1 MNIFKNIYKILPIT
15 FLFLLLSILLPS
27 KIEAAQFHFKSYTL
41 SQEQSIDDDIYA
53 VGEDFKIDG
62 VVNGDVVV
70 LGNTI
75 QLNGTVTGDVYLV
88 AEKINIDATVYGNTF
103 VFGNNTSIE
112 GTLAESTYIMTS
124 ILNYNADTQ
133 KDLFGFFLES
143 SMKGTIGDDLRI
155 VGFRSNIDSIVRGDA
170 ILLGDGHTVNDMNV
184 TGDIFYNTTL
194 KDIAKS
200 QGVDIDDGI
209 NVDMPTLKR
218 NLKFNLSII
227 LINFLS
233 MLLVGFVLITLTP
246 VKSIEIRKRIT
257 DSTTDLLSSLGIGFL
272 AAVII
277 PLPLLIL
284 SFSVIGTPLAL
295 LITGLL
301 SFLFIFG
308 KVWVELAFGKEVLEL
323 FGVKEYRPFKSFLIG
338 RVITVLITLIP
349 VVGGFYSSIV
359 GLLALGA
366 IIRMKNDYFSMAK
379 KQVTVKKVVKKK

>member
-88 AEKINIDATVYGNTF
+88 GEKINIDATVYGNTF

-155 VGFRSNIDSIVRGDA
+155 VGFRSNIESIVRGDA

-349 VVGGFYSSIV
+349 VVGGFYSSII

-379 KQVTVKKVVKKK
+379 KQVTIKKVVKKK

>member
-15 FLFLLLSILLPS
+15 FLFLLLSVLLPS

-75 QLNGTVTGDVYLV
+75 QLNGTITGDVYLV
-88 AEKINIDATVYGNTF
+88 GEKINIDATVYGNTF
-103 VFGNNTSIE
+103 IFGNNTSVE

-155 VGFRSNIDSIVRGDA
+155 VGFRSNIESIVRGDA

-233 MLLVGFVLITLTP
+233 MLLVGFILITLTP

>member
-15 FLFLLLSILLPS
+15 FLFLLLSVLLPS

-88 AEKINIDATVYGNTF
+88 GEKINIDATVYGNTF

-155 VGFRSNIDSIVRGDA
+155 VGFRSNIESIVRGDA

-379 KQVTVKKVVKKK
+379 KQVTIKKVVKKK

>member
-15 FLFLLLSILLPS
+15 FLFLLLSLLLPS

-155 VGFRSNIDSIVRGDA
+155 VGFRSNIESIVRGDA

-379 KQVTVKKVVKKK
+379 KQVTIKKVVKKK

>member
-15 FLFLLLSILLPS
+15 FLFLLLSLLLPS

-75 QLNGTVTGDVYLV
+75 QLNGTITGDVYLV
-88 AEKINIDATVYGNTF
+88 GEKINIDATVYGNTF

-155 VGFRSNIDSIVRGDA
+155 VGFRSNIESIVRGDA

-379 KQVTVKKVVKKK
+379 KQVTIKKVVKKK

>member
-15 FLFLLLSILLPS
+15 FLFLLLSVLLPS

-88 AEKINIDATVYGNTF
+88 GEKINIDATVYGNTF
-103 VFGNNTSIE
+103 IFGNNTSVE

-155 VGFRSNIDSIVRGDA
+155 VGFRSNIESIVRGDA

-246 VKSIEIRKRIT
+246 VKSVEIRKRIT
-257 DSTTDLLSSLGIGFL
+257 NSTTDLLSSLGIGFL

-277 PLPLLIL
+277 PLPLLVL
-284 SFSVIGTPLAL
+284 FFSVVGTPLA
-295 LITGLL
+295 IFIIGLL

-349 VVGGFYSSIV
+349 VVGGFYSGIL

-366 IIRMKNDYFSMAK
+366 MIRMKNDYFSITK
-379 KQVTVKKVVKKK
+379 KQGTTKKVVKKK

>member
-15 FLFLLLSILLPS
+15 FLFLLLSVLLPS

-155 VGFRSNIDSIVRGDA
+155 VGFRSNIESIVRGDA

-379 KQVTVKKVVKKK
+379 KQVTVKKVIKKK

>member
-15 FLFLLLSILLPS
+15 FLFLLLSVLLPS

-75 QLNGTVTGDVYLV
+75 QLNGTITGDVYLV
-88 AEKINIDATVYGNTF
+88 GEKINIDATVYGNTF

-155 VGFRSNIDSIVRGDA
+155 VGFRSNIESIVRGDA

-366 IIRMKNDYFSMAK
+366 ISE
-379 KQVTVKKVVKKK
+379 